1 MKDGRFLT
9 MGIESSCDETAVA
22 ITADGREVLAN
33 IISSQIAI
41 HTQYGGVVPEIAS
54 REHLTNINPCIEQ
67 ALAEAGV
74 TMDEIDLIGV
84 TNGPGLIGA
93 LVIGVAAAKALA
105 LAADKPLIGVNH
117 MHGHVSGN
125 YIASP
130 TLEPPFTALV
140 VSGGHTNIVAVA
152 PQHRRSRIGSYM
164 LHTTI
169 EACREAGIDLFT
181 LEVRS
186 GNDPA
191 IRLYEKFGFRRDATR
206 RGYYQDNGED
216 AILMS
221 LQLAEGP
228 VPEERA

>member
-1 MKDGRFLT
+1 MAELTIRKAEAEDAEIIAALEQVCFEAPWGFQDVVDDVRDNRLSTYIVAEVDGVIAGYIGFW
-9 MGIESSCDETAVA
+9 AVA
-22 ITADGREVLAN
+22 GEC
-33 IISSQIAI
+33 QI
-41 HTQYGGVVPEIAS
+41 
-54 REHLTNINPCIEQ
+54 NN
-67 ALAEAGV
+67 
-74 TMDEIDLIGV
+74 
-84 TNGPGLIGA
+84 
-93 LVIGVAAAKALA
+93 
-105 LAADKPLIGVNH
+105 
-117 MHGHVSGN
+117 
-125 YIASP
+125 
-130 TLEPPFTALV
+130 
-140 VSGGHTNIVAVA
+140 VAVA

-228 VPEERA
+228 APEERA